1 MQSGSEDRNMRCSYG
16 KARLQ
21 MTKRC
26 AGRERIY
33 VEPAEE
39 EMEEEDGEGKDE
51 ETLEITSIAMAA
63 DEFYVFAPGGKSA

>member
-1 MQSGSEDRNMRCSYG
+1 
-16 KARLQ
+16 